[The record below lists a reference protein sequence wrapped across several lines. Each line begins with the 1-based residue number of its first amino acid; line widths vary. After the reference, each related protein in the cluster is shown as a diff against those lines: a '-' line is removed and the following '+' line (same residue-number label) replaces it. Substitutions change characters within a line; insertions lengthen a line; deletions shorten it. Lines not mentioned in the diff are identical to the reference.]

1 MGAISLSGIF
11 NTGDGIMG
19 SNFNA
24 NTGVITL
31 QTGDVLG
38 DDPSDQN
45 AELWQHVGFI
55 SLPALAQ
62 PGKASCQSIS
72 INRSTR
78 NIVVATRDIRAASLI
93 PSIKP
98 GETFLFAGGPNNSG
112 MCNIYLQND
121 GSSQTISMQAGTVN
135 ISGSVNLSGASDF
148 AALAAKV
155 NANFQAIVTAL
166 SSATDGSSKPITVP
180 PINLEDVSASNVKIS

>member
-1 MGAISLSGIF
+1 MGAPSISGIF
-11 NTGDGIMG
+11 NTGDGVLG
-19 SNFNA
+19 SQINS

-38 DDPSDQN
+38 DDPSDPN
-45 AELWQHVGFI
+45 AELWQQVGFV

-62 PGKASCQSIS
+62 PGKASCQTIS
-72 INRSTR
+72 LNRTTR
-78 NIVVATRDIRAASLI
+78 NIVVATRDTRAASLI
-93 PSIKP
+93 PAIKP

-135 ISGSVNLSGASDF
+135 IAGSVNLSGASDF

-166 SSATDGSSKPITVP
+166 AGATDSLSKPITVP
-180 PINLEDVSASNVKIS
+180 PITLEDVSASNVKIS